1 MVGACASLST
11 ADRHRARRG
20 EQVSPPRPC
29 RRPRG
34 HDRRRRRG
42 PIRGCRGR
50 IRVAIVALAGQNPR
64 VDLAHLE
71 AEVLKLAAGD
81 RARLAEKLIASLETF
96 TEEENER
103 IWLEE
108 AARRDAELDADPS
121 RGRPAEDVLRE
132 LRARFA

>member
-1 MVGACASLST
+1 M
-11 ADRHRARRG
+11 
-20 EQVSPPRPC
+20 
-29 RRPRG
+29 
-34 HDRRRRRG
+34 
-42 PIRGCRGR
+42 
-50 IRVAIVALAGQNPR
+50 
-64 VDLAHLE
+64 DLAHLE